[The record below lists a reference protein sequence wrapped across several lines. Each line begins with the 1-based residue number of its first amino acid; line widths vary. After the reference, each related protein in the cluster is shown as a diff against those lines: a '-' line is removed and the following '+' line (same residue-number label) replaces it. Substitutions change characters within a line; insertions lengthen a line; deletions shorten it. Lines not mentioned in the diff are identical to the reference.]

1 MNPIDLLLLS
11 QILTGTAII
20 FLLGILI
27 SYSQDKKRK

>member
-11 QILTGTAII
+11 QILAGSSIL
-20 FLLGILI
+20 FLLGTLI